1 MAHLP
6 SFLIPG
12 RAANEVE
19 TPWFPD
25 QDDLYGEL
33 TPSAIAEWRLHRYL
47 ASGGIR
53 ALATSSMCAMV
64 RRRQNR
70 FLWLMAFVGVLWVVF
85 RFV

>member
-12 RAANEVE
+12 RAANEVDA
-19 TPWFPD
+19 PWFPD
-25 QDDLYGEL
+25 EDDPNGEL
-33 TPSAIAEWRLHRYL
+33 TPSAIAEWRLYRYL

-53 ALATSSMCAMV
+53 AFATSSMCAVV

-70 FLWLMAFVGVLWVVF
+70 FLWLTAFAGVLWVVF